1 MEVPVLLD
9 VLDNLPK
16 KMWDWYGFE
25 MVRYEG
31 SKFGPTFLCIGK
43 SVRGTMYAVAMN
55 ITPNSWK
62 TTFTTLEPVIDA
74 LILNNNIWGTL
85 DYNVLSY

>member
-55 ITPNSWK
+55 GLS
-62 TTFTTLEPVIDA
+62 VIVGEDS
-74 LILNNNIWGTL
+74 IVFDDGRQRVSISRTH
-85 DYNVLSY
+85 YNVESVCTLLD